1 MKKDEISQSA
11 PGTNS
16 FYVYLKV
23 ISTMMVVV
31 VIGAYSYKMG
41 HDNCEKEFKPI
52 VDNLET
58 RLKKLEKRASVQ
70 ANASKE

>member
-1 MKKDEISQSA
+1 
-11 PGTNS
+11 
-16 FYVYLKV
+16 
-23 ISTMMVVV
+23 MMVVV